1 MSGRRGFLR
10 NVGFLGLFGTG
21 AALAQS
27 IEKDK
32 TSRAEL
38 EVVPVEELESNR
50 SDIIFQSTYGE
61 IDTDKIKNSSFLLYG
76 DQKYK
81 PETIKEVQ
89 VTMKVG
95 PDGKLYVKEN
105 DIWRKI

>member
-21 AALAQS
+21 ATLAQGTDK
-27 IEKDK
+27 EK

-38 EVVPVEELESNR
+38 EVIPVEELNSNR
-50 SDIIFQSTYGE
+50 SHIVFQSTYGE
-61 IDTDKIKNSSFLLYG
+61 IDSDKIKNSFLISS
-76 DQKYK
+76 DEQKYK
-81 PETIKEVQ
+81 PETIKRVEVAL
-89 VTMKVG
+89 KVG

-105 DIWRKI
+105 DIWRKV

>member
-21 AALAQS
+21 ATLAQGTDK
-27 IEKDK
+27 EK

-38 EVVPVEELESNR
+38 EVVPVEELDSNKA
-50 SDIIFQSTYGE
+50 DIIFNSTYGE
-61 IDTDKIKNSSFLLYG
+61 IDTDKIKNSPFSLYG

-81 PETIKEVQ
+81 PETIKKVEV
-89 VTMKVG
+89 TLKVG

-105 DIWRKI
+105 DIWRKV